1 MVFIFR
7 PLRWNDALAVG
18 RWHYPAP
25 YELYDL
31 GPIPLL
37 ASVPLHRL
45 LAPLG
50 RMGFYAVS
58 SEDDPLVGVFSFRK
72 LGRAV
77 ELGLALRP
85 DLTGRKIGLGFVE
98 AGMEFARSTFAPA
111 AFRLDVA
118 TFNQRAIRVYERAGF
133 VPGQRFIRSTRLGP
147 YEFMEMTRAS

>member
-1 MVFIFR
+1 MVFMFR
-7 PLRWNDALAVG
+7 PLRWNDALVVG
-18 RWHYPAP
+18 RWQYPAP

-37 ASVPLHRL
+37 VSVPLHWL

-50 RMGFYAVS
+50 RMGFYAVD
-58 SEDDPLVGVFSFRK
+58 SEDDQLVGVFSFRK
-72 LGRAV
+72 LGRTV

-85 DLTGRKIGLGFVE
+85 DLTGRKIGQGYVE
-98 AGMEFARSTFAPA
+98 AGMDFARGTFAPA

-133 VPGQRFIRSTRLGP
+133 VAGPRFIRSTRLGP